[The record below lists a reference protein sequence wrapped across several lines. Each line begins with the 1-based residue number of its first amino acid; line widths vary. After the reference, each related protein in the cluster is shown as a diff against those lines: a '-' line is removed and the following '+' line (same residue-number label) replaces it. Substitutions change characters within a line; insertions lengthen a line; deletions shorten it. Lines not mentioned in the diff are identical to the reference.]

1 MEVFMPGGRPRSDV
15 KQRFL
20 AKVKEM
26 ESGCHEW
33 QAGQARGGY
42 GKFTVWPKT
51 TTAHRMAYELFV
63 APIPKG
69 KSVLHRCD
77 NRLCVNP
84 AHLFVGDTIDNIRDM
99 DEKRRRGTKS
109 RLTYADVEQ
118 IKQMLADRYS
128 QQSIAEKFNVNQ
140 TVISRIKL
148 GKSRLF
154 RN

>member
-1 MEVFMPGGRPRSDV
+1 MEVLMPGGRPRSDV

-51 TTAHRMAYELFV
+51 TTAHRVAYELFV
-63 APIPKG
+63 APIPEG

-84 AHLFVGDTIDNIRDM
+84 DHLFIGDSADNVKDM
-99 DEKRRRGTKS
+99 DQKQRRGTKS
-109 RLTYADVEQ
+109 QLTYADVEQ
-118 IKQMLADRYS
+118 IKQMLADRFS
-128 QQSIAEKFNVNQ
+128 QQVIAEKFGVHQ
-140 TVISRIKL
+140 GTISRIKL
-148 GKSRLF
+148 GKTTLF
-154 RN
+154 KH

>member
-1 MEVFMPGGRPRSDV
+1 MPGGRPRSDV

-20 AKVKEM
+20 EKVKQM

-51 TTAHRMAYELFV
+51 TTAHRVAYELFV
-63 APIPKG
+63 APIPNG
-69 KSVLHRCD
+69 KCVLHRCD

-84 AHLFVGDTIDNIRDM
+84 AHLFIGDTVDNIRDM
-99 DEKRRRGTKS
+99 DQKQRRGTKS
-109 RLTYADVEQ
+109 RLTYPDVEQ
-118 IKQMLADRYS
+118 IKQMLSDRYS

>member
-1 MEVFMPGGRPRSDV
+1 MPGGRPRSDV

-20 AKVKEM
+20 EKVKEM
-26 ESGCHEW
+26 EFGCHEW

-51 TTAHRMAYELFV
+51 TTAHRIAYELFV

-84 AHLFVGDTIDNIRDM
+84 AHLFIGNAIDNIRDM
-99 DEKRRRGTKS
+99 DAKQRRGTKS
-109 RLTYADVEQ
+109 QLTYADVKQ
-118 IKQMLADRYS
+118 IKHLLADRFS
-128 QQSIAEKFNVNQ
+128 QQTIADQFNVCQ
-140 TVISRIKL
+140 GTISRIKL
-148 GKSRLF
+148 GKTRLF

>member
-1 MEVFMPGGRPRSDV
+1 MDQ
-15 KQRFL
+15 KQ
-20 AKVKEM
+20 
-26 ESGCHEW
+26 
-33 QAGQARGGY
+33 
-42 GKFTVWPKT
+42 
-51 TTAHRMAYELFV
+51 
-63 APIPKG
+63 
-69 KSVLHRCD
+69 
-77 NRLCVNP
+77 
-84 AHLFVGDTIDNIRDM
+84 
-99 DEKRRRGTKS
+99 RRGTKS

>member
-1 MEVFMPGGRPRSDV
+1 MPGGRPKVDI

-20 AKVKEM
+20 AKVREA

-51 TTAHRMAYELFV
+51 TTAHRVAYELFV
-63 APIPKG
+63 APIPQG

-84 AHLFVGDTIDNIRDM
+84 SHLFIGTVVDNIRDM
-99 DEKRRRGTKS
+99 DEKQRRGTRSK
-109 RLTYADVEQ
+109 LTNVDVEQ
-118 IKQMLADRYS
+118 IKQMLADRFS
-128 QQSIAEKFNVNQ
+128 QQSIAEKFNVHQ
-140 TVISRIKL
+140 GTISRIKL

-154 RN
+154 KY

>member
-1 MEVFMPGGRPRSDV
+1 MPGGRPRSDV

-51 TTAHRMAYELFV
+51 TTAHRVAYELFV
-63 APIPKG
+63 APIPEG

-84 AHLFVGDTIDNIRDM
+84 DHLFIGDSVDNVKDM
-99 DEKRRRGTKS
+99 DQKQRRGTKS
-109 RLTYADVEQ
+109 QLTYADVEQ
-118 IKQMLADRYS
+118 IKQMLADRFS
-128 QQSIAEKFNVNQ
+128 QQVIAKKFGVHQ
-140 TVISRIKL
+140 GTISRIKL
-148 GKSRLF
+148 GKTTLF
-154 RN
+154 KH